1 MIKIHKLRTAAALCL
16 PFALALT
23 WANPAAAAPAPS
35 PSPAVTTKAP
45 APAGTAATAT
55 AKPTATAAASTAAPA
70 PAPKTATTP
79 KTATS
84 PAAPTSTASP
94 SAQAAKAQAAAA
106 AQSAPEQGQARM
118 GRAGLNPA
126 TVSAAMARTQQ
137 AAVAQATEPWVAEQ
151 PFDTRGQPLGLDV
164 SSWQGS
170 VNWSSVRANGAR
182 FAYVKATEGTNY
194 LNSEFG
200 AQYTGA
206 SSVGLL
212 RGAYHFGRP
221 DASGGAAQAQFFV
234 NNGGGWSADGVT
246 MPPVLDIEDNPYAGL
261 NRCYGKTPGQLA
273 TWVRD
278 FTQTV
283 YRMTNKQAMIY
294 TSYYFWRDC
303 LGNTSEFSQV
313 NPLWLA
319 SYYTNSPAV
328 PGGWPT
334 YTVWQYANA
343 YADASQTVR
352 ATFPGDQNV
361 FNGSQNQ
368 LRKLASTPD
377 TYPIGLIPGAT
388 LLSGKW
394 AGDGKSY
401 TGWFKDGYWCL
412 QMPSAPRRCFGY
424 GNPGDKPVVG
434 DWNGDGRAGIGIFR
448 NGMWWLVDD
457 INTRAITKVVGFG
470 VGSDTPIVGDWN
482 GSGRDGIGIWRN
494 SSFQV
499 SYSVNNPVVN
509 EYSGFGIPSDTP
521 IVGDWD
527 GDGKTSIGVW
537 RKGEWWLSNRIK
549 SPVVSNFI
557 AFGVG
562 TDRPITGDWNG
573 DRLTTV
579 GIVRGNS
586 WQLTNSLAK
595 RTVDISYF

>member
-70 PAPKTATTP
+70 PAPKTATT
-79 KTATS
+79 

-361 FNGSQNQ
+361 FNGSQDQ

-557 AFGVG
+557 AFGVS

>member
-1 MIKIHKLRTAAALCL
+1 MVKTIKIHKLRTAAALCL

-23 WANPAAAAPAPS
+23 WANPATAAPAPS
-35 PSPAVTTKAP
+35 PSPTATAP
-45 APAGTAATAT
+45 APAGSAAAVTGTPTATAT
-55 AKPTATAAASTAAPA
+55 ATSSPVPA
-70 PAPKTATTP
+70 PALKA
-79 KTATS
+79 ATS
-84 PAAPTSTASP
+84 PAAPASTASA
-94 SAQAAKAQAAAA
+94 SAAAGTAQAAAA
-106 AQSAPEQGQARM
+106 QAAPEQGQARM

-126 TVSAAMARTQQ
+126 TASAAIAKTQQ
-137 AAVAQATEPWVAEQ
+137 VPVTQATEPWVAEQ

-170 VNWSSVRANGAR
+170 VNWSSVKANGAR
-182 FAYVKATEGTNY
+182 FAYVKATEGTSY
-194 LNSEFG
+194 RNSEFG

-221 DASGGAAQAQFFV
+221 DVSGGAAQAQFFV

-261 NRCYGKTPGQLA
+261 NRCYGATPGQLA

-319 SYYTNSPAV
+319 SYYTNAPAV

-343 YADASQTVR
+343 FADASQTVR

-361 FNGSQNQ
+361 FNGSQDQ

-401 TGWFKDGYWCL
+401 TGWFKDGFWCL

-470 VGSDTPIVGDWN
+470 VGSDTPIVGDWS

-499 SYSVNNPVVN
+499 SYNVNNPVVN
-509 EYSGFGIPSDTP
+509 EYTGFGIPSDTP
-521 IVGDWD
+521 IIGDWD

-537 RKGEWWLSNRIK
+537 RAGEWWLSNRIK

-562 TDRPITGDWNG
+562 TDRPVTGDWNG
-573 DRLTTV
+573 DKLTTV

>member
-1 MIKIHKLRTAAALCL
+1 
-16 PFALALT
+16 
-23 WANPAAAAPAPS
+23 
-35 PSPAVTTKAP
+35 
-45 APAGTAATAT
+45 
-55 AKPTATAAASTAAPA
+55 
-70 PAPKTATTP
+70 
-79 KTATS
+79 
-84 PAAPTSTASP
+84 
-94 SAQAAKAQAAAA
+94 
-106 AQSAPEQGQARM
+106 M

-126 TVSAAMARTQQ
+126 STSAAMAKAQQ
-137 AAVAQATEPWVAEQ
+137 VPVAQATEPWVSEQ
-151 PFDTRGQPLGLDV
+151 PFATRGQPLGLDV
-164 SSWQGS
+164 SGWQPS

-182 FAYVKATEGTNY
+182 FAYVKATEGTTFR
-194 LNSEFG
+194 NSEFG

-206 SSVGLL
+206 RSVGLL

-221 DASGGAAQAQFFV
+221 DVSDGAAQARFFV

-261 NRCYGKTPGQLA
+261 NRCYGASPGQLA
-273 TWVRD
+273 KWVRD

-303 LGNTSEFSQV
+303 LGNTSEFSQI

-319 SYYTNSPAV
+319 SYYTSGPSV

-343 YADASQTVR
+343 FADASQTVR

-361 FNGSQNQ
+361 FNGSMDQ

-388 LLSGKW
+388 LISGKW

-401 TGWFKDGYWCL
+401 TGWFKDGFWCL

-424 GNPGDKPVVG
+424 GSPGDKPVVG

-448 NGMWWLVDD
+448 NGMWWLADD

-470 VGSDTPIVGDWN
+470 VGSDTPIVGDWS

-499 SYSVNNPVVN
+499 SYNVNNPVVN
-509 EYSGFGIPSDTP
+509 EYTGFGIPSDTP
-521 IVGDWD
+521 IVGDWN

-537 RKGEWWLSNRIK
+537 RNGEWWLSNRIK

-557 AFGVG
+557 AFGIG
-562 TDRPITGDWNG
+562 SDRPITGDWNG
-573 DRLTTV
+573 DRLSTV

-586 WQLTNSLAK
+586 WQLTNSLAR

>member
-70 PAPKTATTP
+70 PAPKTATT
-79 KTATS
+79 

-294 TSYYFWRDC
+294 TSYYFWREC

-361 FNGSQNQ
+361 FNGSQDQ

-557 AFGVG
+557 AFGVS

>member
-1 MIKIHKLRTAAALCL
+1 MVTTIKIHKLRTAAALCL

-23 WANPAAAAPAPS
+23 WANPASAAPAPS
-35 PSPAVTTKAP
+35 PSP
-45 APAGTAATAT
+45 
-55 AKPTATAAASTAAPA
+55 TATAAAPTATPKPTATTSAAAPAKASAPATTPQATAQASTAA
-70 PAPKTATTP
+70 
-79 KTATS
+79 
-84 PAAPTSTASP
+84 AAPSSAAATAE
-94 SAQAAKAQAAAA
+94 AAAA
-106 AQSAPEQGQARM
+106 PQQGQATM

-126 TVSAAMARTQQ
+126 SASAAMAKTQQ
-137 AAVAQATEPWVAEQ
+137 AAVTQATEPWVAEQ
-151 PFDTRGQPLGLDV
+151 PLDTRGQPLGLDV

-170 VNWSSVRANGAR
+170 VNWSSVKANGAR
-182 FAYVKATEGTNY
+182 FAYVKATEGTSY
-194 LNSEFG
+194 VNSQFG

-221 DASGGAAQAQFFV
+221 DVSGGAAQAQFFV

-261 NRCYGKTPGQLA
+261 NRCYGATPGQLA

-303 LGNTSEFSQV
+303 LGNTSEFSQT

-319 SYYTNSPAV
+319 SYYTNAPAV

-343 YADASQTVR
+343 YADASQTVK

-361 FNGSQNQ
+361 FNGSLDQ

-401 TGWFKDGYWCL
+401 TGWFKDGFWCL
-412 QMPSAPRRCFGY
+412 QMPSAPRRCFNY
-424 GNPGDKPVVG
+424 GMPGDKPVVG

-457 INTRAITKVVGFG
+457 LNTMAITKVVGFG
-470 VGSDTPIVGDWN
+470 VGSDTPIVGDWS
-482 GSGRDGIGIWRN
+482 GAGRDGIGIWRN

-499 SYSVNNPVVN
+499 SYNVNNPVVN
-509 EYSGFGIPSDTP
+509 EYTGFGIPSDTP

-537 RKGEWWLSNRIK
+537 RNGEWWLSNRIK

-557 AFGVG
+557 AFGVS

-573 DRLTTV
+573 DKLTTV
-579 GIVRGNS
+579 GIVR
-586 WQLTNSLAK
+586 
-595 RTVDISYF
+595 

>member
-1 MIKIHKLRTAAALCL
+1 MVKTIKIHKLRTAAALTL

-23 WANPAAAAPAPS
+23 WATPATAAPAPS
-35 PSPAVTTKAP
+35 PSPTATTKSP
-45 APAGTAATAT
+45 APTASAAAT
-55 AKPTATAAASTAAPA
+55 AKPTATATTSAAAPKQAPTPATAATSSA
-70 PAPKTATTP
+70 PAAL
-79 KTATS
+79 
-84 PAAPTSTASP
+84 APS
-94 SAQAAKAQAAAA
+94 AKAQAAAA
-106 AQSAPEQGQARM
+106 AEPAPEQGQARM

-126 TVSAAMARTQQ
+126 TTSAAMAKTQQ
-137 AAVAQATEPWVAEQ
+137 VPVTQATEPWVAEQ
-151 PFDTRGQPLGLDV
+151 PFATRGQPLGLDV
-164 SSWQGS
+164 SGWQPS

-182 FAYVKATEGTNY
+182 FAYVKATEGTTFRNPQ
-194 LNSEFG
+194 FG

-206 SSVGLL
+206 RSVGLL

-221 DASGGAAQAQFFV
+221 DVSDGAAQARFFV
-234 NNGGGWSADGVT
+234 NNGGGWSPDGVT

-261 NRCYGKTPGQLA
+261 NRCYGASPGQLA

-303 LGNTSEFSQV
+303 LGNTSEFSQI

-319 SYYTNSPAV
+319 SYYTSGPSV

-334 YTVWQYANA
+334 YTAWQYANA
-343 YADASQTVR
+343 FADASQTR
-352 ATFPGDQNV
+352 SATFPGDQNV
-361 FNGSQNQ
+361 FNGSMDQ
-368 LRKLASTPD
+368 LRRLASTPD

-401 TGWFKDGYWCL
+401 TGWYKDGFWCL

-448 NGMWWLVDD
+448 NGMWWLADD

-482 GSGRDGIGIWRN
+482 GAGRDGIGIWRN

-499 SYSVNNPVVN
+499 SYNVNNPVVN
-509 EYSGFGIPSDTP
+509 EFSGFGIPSDKP
-521 IVGDWD
+521 IVGDWN

-537 RKGEWWLSNRIK
+537 RNGEWWLSNRIS
-549 SPVVSNFI
+549 SPLVSHFI
-557 AFGVG
+557 AFGVSS
-562 TDRPITGDWNG
+562 DRPITGDWNG
-573 DRLTTV
+573 DKLTTV
-579 GIVRGNS
+579 GIVRGNT
-586 WQLTNSLAK
+586 WQLTNSLAN
-595 RTVDISYF
+595 RTVDVAFF

>member
-1 MIKIHKLRTAAALCL
+1 MVTTIKIHKLRTAAALCL

-23 WANPAAAAPAPS
+23 WANPASAAPAPS
-35 PSPAVTTKAP
+35 PSP
-45 APAGTAATAT
+45 TAT
-55 AKPTATAAASTAAPA
+55 AAAPTATPKPTATATTSAAAPAKASAPATTPQATAQAATAAPPSSA
-70 PAPKTATTP
+70 PATAE
-79 KTATS
+79 
-84 PAAPTSTASP
+84 
-94 SAQAAKAQAAAA
+94 AAAA
-106 AQSAPEQGQARM
+106 PQQGQATM

-126 TVSAAMARTQQ
+126 SASAAMAKTQQ
-137 AAVAQATEPWVAEQ
+137 AAVTQATEPWVAEQ
-151 PFDTRGQPLGLDV
+151 PLDTRGQPLGLDV

-170 VNWSSVRANGAR
+170 VNWSSVKANGAR
-182 FAYVKATEGTNY
+182 FAYVKATEGTSY
-194 LNSEFG
+194 VNSQFG
-200 AQYTGA
+200 PQYTGA

-221 DASGGAAQAQFFV
+221 DVSGGAAQAQFFV
-234 NNGGGWSADGVT
+234 NNGGGWSADGIT

-261 NRCYGKTPGQLA
+261 NRCYGATPGQLA

-303 LGNTSEFSQV
+303 LGNTSEFSQT

-319 SYYTNSPAV
+319 SYYTNAPAV

-343 YADASQTVR
+343 YADASQTVK

-361 FNGSQNQ
+361 FNGSMDQ

-401 TGWFKDGYWCL
+401 TGWFKDGFWCL
-412 QMPSAPRRCFGY
+412 QMPSAPRRCFNY
-424 GNPGDKPVVG
+424 GMPGDKPVVG

-457 INTRAITKVVGFG
+457 LNTMAITKVVGFG
-470 VGSDTPIVGDWN
+470 VGSDTPIVGDW
-482 GSGRDGIGIWRN
+482 SGAGHDGIGIWRN

-499 SYSVNNPVVN
+499 SYNVNNPVVN
-509 EYSGFGIPSDTP
+509 EYTGFGIPSDTP

-537 RKGEWWLSNRIK
+537 RNGEWWLSNRIK

-557 AFGVG
+557 AFGVS

-573 DRLTTV
+573 DKLTTV

-586 WQLTNSLAK
+586 WQLTNSLAT
-595 RTVDISYF
+595 RTVDVSYF

>member
-1 MIKIHKLRTAAALCL
+1 MTIKFHKLRTAAAFCL
-16 PFALALT
+16 PLALALA
-23 WANPAAAAPAPS
+23 WATPATAAPAPS
-35 PSPAVTTKAP
+35 PSPSASTKSP
-45 APAGTAATAT
+45 APTGSTATAT
-55 AKPTATAAASTAAPA
+55 PKPAATTTTSAVPKQTSAPASVPATASA
-70 PAPKTATTP
+70 
-79 KTATS
+79 
-84 PAAPTSTASP
+84 TASASSTP
-94 SAQAAKAQAAAA
+94 AAKAQAAAA
-106 AQSAPEQGQARM
+106 QEPALEQGQARM

-126 TVSAAMARTQQ
+126 TTSAAMAKTQQ
-137 AAVAQATEPWVAEQ
+137 VPVTQATEPWVAEQ
-151 PFDTRGQPLGLDV
+151 PFATRGQPLGLDV
-164 SSWQGS
+164 SNWQGT
-170 VNWSSVRANGAR
+170 VNWSSVRASGAR
-182 FAYVKATEGTNY
+182 FAYVKATEGTGY
-194 LNSEFG
+194 RSASFG

-206 SSVGLL
+206 RSVGLL

-221 DASGGAAQAQFFV
+221 DVSDGAAQARFFV
-234 NNGGGWSADGVT
+234 ANGGGWSPDGVT

-261 NRCYGKTPGQLA
+261 NRCWGATPGQLA

-278 FTQTV
+278 FTRTV
-283 YRMTNKQAMIY
+283 YRLTNKQAMIY

-303 LGNTSEFSQV
+303 LGNTSEFSQI

-319 SYYTNSPAV
+319 SYYTSGPSV

-343 YADASQTVR
+343 FADASQTRR

-361 FNGSQNQ
+361 FNGSLDQ

-401 TGWFKDGYWCL
+401 TGWFKDGFWCL

-448 NGMWWLVDD
+448 NGTWWLADD
-457 INTRAITKVVGFG
+457 INTRAIIKVVNFG
-470 VGSDTPIVGDWN
+470 VGSDKPIVGDWN
-482 GSGRDGIGIWRN
+482 ASGRDSIGIWRN

-499 SYSVNNPVVN
+499 SYNVSNPVVS
-509 EYSGFGIPSDTP
+509 EFTGFGVPSDTP
-521 IVGDWD
+521 LVGDWN
-527 GDGKTSIGVW
+527 GDGKTTIGVW
-537 RKGEWWLSNRIK
+537 RNGEWWLSNRIK
-549 SPVVSNFI
+549 SPLVSYFI

-573 DRLTTV
+573 DKLTTV
-579 GIVRGNS
+579 GIVRGNN
-586 WQLTNSLAK
+586 WQLTNSLAT
-595 RTVDISYF
+595 RTVAVSYY

>member
-70 PAPKTATTP
+70 PAPKTATT
-79 KTATS
+79 

-294 TSYYFWRDC
+294 TSYYFWREC

-361 FNGSQNQ
+361 FNGSQDQ

-482 GSGRDGIGIWRN
+482 SSGRDGIGIWRN

-557 AFGVG
+557 AFGVS

>member
-1 MIKIHKLRTAAALCL
+1 MVKTIKIHKLRTAAALCL
-16 PFALALT
+16 PLALALT
-23 WANPAAAAPAPS
+23 WASPAAAAPAPS
-35 PSPAVTTKAP
+35 PSPATTKAP
-45 APAGTAATAT
+45 APTASAAAATP
-55 AKPTATAAASTAAPA
+55 KPTATAVTSAAPIKATAPASTPATAAAPA
-70 PAPKTATTP
+70 TAT
-79 KTATS
+79 
-84 PAAPTSTASP
+84 P
-94 SAQAAKAQAAAA
+94 SARAQAAITPV
-106 AQSAPEQGQARM
+106 SAPEQGQARM

-126 TVSAAMARTQQ
+126 STSAAMATTQQ
-137 AAVAQATEPWVAEQ
+137 VPVAQATEPWVAEQ
-151 PFDTRGQPLGLDV
+151 PFATRGQPLGLDV
-164 SSWQGS
+164 SGWQGT

-182 FAYVKATEGTNY
+182 FAYVKATEGTTFR
-194 LNSEFG
+194 NSEFG

-206 SSVGLL
+206 RSVGLL

-221 DASGGAAQAQFFV
+221 DVSDGAAQARFFV
-234 NNGGGWSADGVT
+234 NNGGGWSPDGVT

-261 NRCYGKTPGQLA
+261 NRCYGATPGQLA

-278 FTQTV
+278 FTRTV

-303 LGNTSEFSQV
+303 LGNTSEFSKV

-319 SYYTNSPAV
+319 SYYTNGPSV

-343 YADASQTVR
+343 FADASQTVR

-361 FNGSQNQ
+361 FNGSMDQ

-424 GNPGDKPVVG
+424 GSPGDKPVVG
-434 DWNGDGRAGIGIFR
+434 DWNGNGRAGIGIFR

-499 SYSVNNPVVN
+499 SYNISNPVVN

-527 GDGKTSIGVW
+527 GDGRTSIGVW

-557 AFGVG
+557 AFGIG

-579 GIVRGNS
+579 GIVRGNN

>member
-1 MIKIHKLRTAAALCL
+1 
-16 PFALALT
+16 
-23 WANPAAAAPAPS
+23 
-35 PSPAVTTKAP
+35 
-45 APAGTAATAT
+45 
-55 AKPTATAAASTAAPA
+55 
-70 PAPKTATTP
+70 
-79 KTATS
+79 
-84 PAAPTSTASP
+84 
-94 SAQAAKAQAAAA
+94 
-106 AQSAPEQGQARM
+106 M

-126 TVSAAMARTQQ
+126 TASAAMARTQQ
-137 AAVAQATEPWVAEQ
+137 VPVTQATDPWVAEQ
-151 PFDTRGQPLGLDV
+151 PMATRGQPLGLDV

-170 VNWSSVRANGAR
+170 VNWSSVKANGAR
-182 FAYVKATEGTNY
+182 FAYVKATEGTSYVNGQ
-194 LNSEFG
+194 FG
-200 AQYTGA
+200 PQYTGA

-221 DASGGAAQAQFFV
+221 DVSGGAAQAQFFV
-234 NNGGGWSADGVT
+234 SNGGGWSPDGIT

-261 NRCYGKTPGQLA
+261 NRCYGKTPAQMA

-283 YRMTNKQAMIY
+283 YRLTNKQAMIY

-303 LGNTSEFSQV
+303 LGNTSEFSQT

-319 SYYTNSPAV
+319 SYYTNAPAV

-343 YADASQTVR
+343 YADASQTVK

-361 FNGSQNQ
+361 FNGSSDL
-368 LRKLASTPD
+368 LRKLAATPD

-394 AGDGKSY
+394 AGNGKSY
-401 TGWFKDGYWCL
+401 TGWFKDGFWCL
-412 QMPSAPRRCFGY
+412 QMPSAPRRCFGF

-434 DWNGDGRAGIGIFR
+434 DWNGDGTAGIGVFR
-448 NGMWWLVDD
+448 NGVWWLADD
-457 INTRAITKVVGFG
+457 VNTRAITKVVGFG
-470 VGSDTPIVGDWN
+470 VGSDTPIVGDWD
-482 GSGRDGIGIWRN
+482 GDGRDGIGIWRN

-499 SYSVNNPVVN
+499 SYNINNPVVN
-509 EYSGFGIPSDTP
+509 EYTGFGIPSDTP
-521 IVGDWD
+521 ILGDWD

-537 RKGEWWLSNRIK
+537 RNGEWWLSNRIK

-557 AFGVG
+557 AFGIS
-562 TDRPITGDWNG
+562 TDRPVTGDWNG

-586 WQLTNSLAK
+586 WQLTNSLTK

>member
-1 MIKIHKLRTAAALCL
+1 
-16 PFALALT
+16 
-23 WANPAAAAPAPS
+23 
-35 PSPAVTTKAP
+35 
-45 APAGTAATAT
+45 
-55 AKPTATAAASTAAPA
+55 
-70 PAPKTATTP
+70 
-79 KTATS
+79 
-84 PAAPTSTASP
+84 
-94 SAQAAKAQAAAA
+94 
-106 AQSAPEQGQARM
+106 M

-126 TVSAAMARTQQ
+126 SGAGAQ
-137 AAVAQATEPWVAEQ
+137 AVTEQLNVAQATEAWVPEQ
-151 PFDTRGQPLGLDV
+151 PFATRGQPLGLDV
-164 SSWQGS
+164 SSWQGT
-170 VNWSSVRANGAR
+170 VNWSSVKANGAR
-182 FAYVKATEGTNY
+182 FAYIKATEGTGYRNG
-194 LNSEFG
+194 EFG
-200 AQYTGA
+200 PQYSGA
-206 SSVGLL
+206 TNVGLL

-221 DASGGAAQAQFFV
+221 EVSSGSAQASFFV
-234 NNGGGWSADGVT
+234 NNGGGWSADGIT

-273 TWVRD
+273 AWVRD

-303 LGNTSEFSQV
+303 LGNTSEFSQT

-319 SYYTNSPAV
+319 SYYTNSPSV

-334 YTVWQYANA
+334 FTVWQYANA

-361 FNGSQNQ
+361 FNGSMDQ

-377 TYPIGLIPGAT
+377 IYPIGLIPGAT

-394 AGDGKSY
+394 GGDGKSY
-401 TGWFKDGYWCL
+401 TGWFKDGFWCL
-412 QMPSAPRRCFGY
+412 QMPFAPRRCFGY

-457 INTRAITKVVGFG
+457 LNTMAITKVVGFG
-470 VGSDTPIVGDWN
+470 VGSDTPLTGDWN
-482 GSGRDGIGIWRN
+482 GAGRDSIGIWRN

-499 SYSVNNPVVN
+499 SYNIDRPVVN
-509 EYSGFGIPSDTP
+509 EFTGFGIPSDTP
-521 IVGDWD
+521 IVGDWN
-527 GDGKTSIGVW
+527 GNGTTTIGVW
-537 RKGEWWLSNRIK
+537 RNGEWWLSNRI
-549 SPVVSNFI
+549 SAPVVSHFI

-562 TDRPITGDWNG
+562 TDRPVTGDWNG
-573 DRLTTV
+573 DKFTTV

-586 WQLTNSLAK
+586 WQLTNSLAR
-595 RTVDISYF
+595 RTVDVSYF

>member
-1 MIKIHKLRTAAALCL
+1 MVKTIKIHKLRTAAALCL
-16 PFALALT
+16 PLALALT
-23 WANPAAAAPAPS
+23 WASPAAAAPAPS

-45 APAGTAATAT
+45 APTASAAAATP
-55 AKPTATAAASTAAPA
+55 KPTATAATSAAPIKATAPASTPATTAAPA
-70 PAPKTATTP
+70 TAT
-79 KTATS
+79 
-84 PAAPTSTASP
+84 P
-94 SAQAAKAQAAAA
+94 SARVQAAIAPE
-106 AQSAPEQGQARM
+106 SAPEQGQARM

-126 TVSAAMARTQQ
+126 STSAAMATTQQ
-137 AAVAQATEPWVAEQ
+137 VPVAQATEPWVAEQ
-151 PFDTRGQPLGLDV
+151 PFATRGQPLGLDV
-164 SSWQGS
+164 SGWQGT

-182 FAYVKATEGTNY
+182 FAYVKATEGTTFR
-194 LNSEFG
+194 NSEFG

-206 SSVGLL
+206 RSVGLL

-221 DASGGAAQAQFFV
+221 DVSDGAAQARFFV
-234 NNGGGWSADGVT
+234 NNGGGWSPDGVT

-261 NRCYGKTPGQLA
+261 NRCYGATPGQLA

-278 FTQTV
+278 FTRTV

-303 LGNTSEFSQV
+303 LGNTSEFSKV

-319 SYYTNSPAV
+319 SYYTNGPSV

-343 YADASQTVR
+343 FADASQTVR

-361 FNGSQNQ
+361 FNGSMDQ

-424 GNPGDKPVVG
+424 GSPGDKPVVG
-434 DWNGDGRAGIGIFR
+434 DWNGNGRAGIGIFR

-499 SYSVNNPVVN
+499 SYNVSNPVVN

-527 GDGKTSIGVW
+527 GDGRTSIGVW

-557 AFGVG
+557 AFGIG

-579 GIVRGNS
+579 GIVRGNN

>member
-1 MIKIHKLRTAAALCL
+1 MTIKTPKLRTAAALCL

-23 WANPAAAAPAPS
+23 WATPASAAPAPS
-35 PSPAVTTKAP
+35 PSPSAATASATPAPTAP
-45 APAGTAATAT
+45 ATPKPAATAT
-55 AKPTATAAASTAAPA
+55 TSPAAPA
-70 PAPKTATTP
+70 PAKATAT
-79 KTATS
+79 A
-84 PAAPTSTASP
+84 PAAAPAASAPKAPAATAE
-94 SAQAAKAQAAAA
+94 AA
-106 AQSAPEQGQARM
+106 SAPEQGQARM

-126 TVSAAMARTQQ
+126 TASAAMARTQQ
-137 AAVAQATEPWVAEQ
+137 VPVTQATDPWVAEQ
-151 PFDTRGQPLGLDV
+151 PLDTRGQPLGLDV

-170 VNWSSVRANGAR
+170 VNWSSVKANGAR
-182 FAYVKATEGTNY
+182 FAYVKATEGTSY
-194 LNSEFG
+194 VNSQFG
-200 AQYTGA
+200 PQYTGA

-221 DASGGAAQAQFFV
+221 DVSGGAAQAQFFV
-234 NNGGGWSADGVT
+234 SNGGGWSPDGIT

-261 NRCYGKTPGQLA
+261 NRCYGKTPAQMA

-283 YRMTNKQAMIY
+283 YRLTNKQAMIY

-303 LGNTSEFSQV
+303 LGNTSEFSQT

-319 SYYTNSPAV
+319 SYYTNAPAV

-343 YADASQTVR
+343 YADASQTVK

-361 FNGSQNQ
+361 FNGSSDL
-368 LRKLASTPD
+368 LRKLAATPD

-412 QMPSAPRRCFGY
+412 QMPAAPRRCFGF

-434 DWNGDGRAGIGIFR
+434 DWNGNGTAGIGVFR
-448 NGMWWLVDD
+448 NGIWWLADD

-470 VGSDTPIVGDWN
+470 VGTDTPIVGDWD
-482 GSGRDGIGIWRN
+482 GDGRDGIGIWRN

-499 SYSVNNPVVN
+499 SYNVNNPVVN
-509 EYSGFGIPSDTP
+509 EYTGFGIPSDTP

-537 RKGEWWLSNRIK
+537 RNGEWWLSNRIK

-557 AFGVG
+557 AFGIS
-562 TDRPITGDWNG
+562 TDRPVTGDWNG

-586 WQLTNSLAK
+586 WQLTNSLTK

>member
-1 MIKIHKLRTAAALCL
+1 
-16 PFALALT
+16 
-23 WANPAAAAPAPS
+23 
-35 PSPAVTTKAP
+35 
-45 APAGTAATAT
+45 
-55 AKPTATAAASTAAPA
+55 
-70 PAPKTATTP
+70 
-79 KTATS
+79 
-84 PAAPTSTASP
+84 
-94 SAQAAKAQAAAA
+94 
-106 AQSAPEQGQARM
+106 M

-126 TVSAAMARTQQ
+126 TASAAMAKTQQ

-170 VNWSSVRANGAR
+170 VNWSSVKANGAR

-194 LNSEFG
+194 RNSEFG

-206 SSVGLL
+206 RSVGLL

-261 NRCYGKTPGQLA
+261 NRCYGKTSPGQLA

-319 SYYTNSPAV
+319 SYYTNAPAV

-343 YADASQTVR
+343 FADASQTVR

-361 FNGSQNQ
+361 FNGSQDQ

-424 GNPGDKPVVG
+424 GSPGDKPVVG

-499 SYSVNNPVVN
+499 SYNVNNPVVN
-509 EYSGFGIPSDTP
+509 EYTGFGISSDTP

>member
-1 MIKIHKLRTAAALCL
+1 
-16 PFALALT
+16 
-23 WANPAAAAPAPS
+23 
-35 PSPAVTTKAP
+35 
-45 APAGTAATAT
+45 
-55 AKPTATAAASTAAPA
+55 
-70 PAPKTATTP
+70 
-79 KTATS
+79 
-84 PAAPTSTASP
+84 
-94 SAQAAKAQAAAA
+94 
-106 AQSAPEQGQARM
+106 M

-126 TVSAAMARTQQ
+126 SASAAMAKTQQ
-137 AAVAQATEPWVAEQ
+137 AAVTQATEPWVAEQ
-151 PFDTRGQPLGLDV
+151 PLDTRGQPLGLDV

-170 VNWSSVRANGAR
+170 VNWSSVKANGAR
-182 FAYVKATEGTNY
+182 FAYVKATEGTSY
-194 LNSEFG
+194 VNSQFG
-200 AQYTGA
+200 PQYTGA

-221 DASGGAAQAQFFV
+221 DVSGGAAQAQFFV
-234 NNGGGWSADGVT
+234 NNGGGWSADGIT

-261 NRCYGKTPGQLA
+261 NRCYGATPGQLA

-303 LGNTSEFSQV
+303 LGNTSEFSQT

-319 SYYTNSPAV
+319 SYYTNAPAV

-343 YADASQTVR
+343 YADASQTVK

-361 FNGSQNQ
+361 FNGSLDQ

-401 TGWFKDGYWCL
+401 TGWFKDGFWCL
-412 QMPSAPRRCFGY
+412 QMPSAPRRCFSY
-424 GNPGDKPVVG
+424 GMPGDKPVVG

-457 INTRAITKVVGFG
+457 LNTMAITKVVGFG
-470 VGSDTPIVGDWN
+470 VGSDTPIVGDWS
-482 GSGRDGIGIWRN
+482 GAGRDGIGIWRN

-499 SYSVNNPVVN
+499 SYNVNNPVVN
-509 EYSGFGIPSDTP
+509 EYTGFGIPSDTP

-537 RKGEWWLSNRIK
+537 RNGEWWLSNRIK

-557 AFGVG
+557 AFGVS

-573 DRLTTV
+573 DKRTTV

-586 WQLTNSLAK
+586 WQLTNSLAT
-595 RTVDISYF
+595 RTVDVSYF

>member
-79 KTATS
+79 
-84 PAAPTSTASP
+84 AAPTSTASP

-126 TVSAAMARTQQ
+126 TASAAMARTQQ

-294 TSYYFWRDC
+294 TSYYFWREC

-361 FNGSQNQ
+361 FNGSQDQ

-557 AFGVG
+557 AFGVS